1 MSTVSLHSSQAEKSC
16 RRVRFSLP
24 EASLN
29 FPDHTSKYR
38 TLHGT
43 QKYING
49 TLINVSSSTIS
60 STTSANL
67 YNQYQNGEKSIMKL
81 NEIGRQNSKTDLTVY
96 KSSLKQNG
104 SLPKETTQIKSAM
117 SARPAVVPAIK
128 EMQQVKSQ
136 QILPKPPLANLP
148 PTTKKKLTRIKKM
161 TEKPFKSLPTIE
173 QKFPSMEDL
182 NSESPDSIM
191 SNLSRYKSTED
202 VRDPN
207 NFQKN
212 LISRHSLTN
221 GSSKNGNIPKLPTN
235 ISDTQT
241 VQAKIISNVM
251 TCGEQMQR
259 EPR

>member
-1 MSTVSLHSSQAEKSC
+1 MSTVSLHSTQPEKSC

-29 FPDHTSKYR
+29 FSDHTSKYR

-49 TLINVSSSTIS
+49 TLINVSTSTIS
-60 STTSANL
+60 ATTASSNL
-67 YNQYQNGEKSIMKL
+67 YNQHQNGEKSIIKL
-81 NEIGRQNSKTDLTVY
+81 NEIGRQNSKTDLNVY
-96 KSSLKQNG
+96 KSNLKQNG
-104 SLPKETTQIKSAM
+104 SLPKDTTQIKSAM
-117 SARPAVVPAIK
+117 SARPAVAPVVK
-128 EMQQVKSQ
+128 EIQMKPP
-136 QILPKPPLANLP
+136 QILPKSTLANLP
-148 PTTKKKLTRIKKM
+148 ATTKKKLTRIKKM

-182 NSESPDSIM
+182 NNESPDSIM

-212 LISRHSLTN
+212 FVSRHSLTN
-221 GSSKNGNIPKLPTN
+221 GSSKNGNIPKLPAN
-235 ISDTQT
+235 ISDT
-241 VQAKIISNVM
+241 VHAKIMPNVM